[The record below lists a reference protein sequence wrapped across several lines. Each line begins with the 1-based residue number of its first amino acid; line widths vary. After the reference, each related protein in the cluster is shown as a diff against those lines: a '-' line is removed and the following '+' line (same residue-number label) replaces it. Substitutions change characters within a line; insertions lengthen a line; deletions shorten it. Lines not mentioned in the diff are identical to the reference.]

1 MKYFFT
7 ELIICGGVLGFL
19 LKNEYLS
26 IYKEE
31 LEKYVFQ
38 NDTIVYQPIDEWPYR
53 YNGDELPLSTETVE
67 HLQQLDYIKEIR
79 PMYLF
84 YHYNV
89 NYVYHNNRLVF

>member
-1 MKYFFT
+1 M
-7 ELIICGGVLGFL
+7 
-19 LKNEYLS
+19 KNEYLS

-38 NDTIVYQPIDEWPYR
+38 NDTIVYQPIDEWSYR
-53 YNGDELPLSTETVE
+53 YSGDEFPLSTETVE

-89 NYVYHNNRLVF
+89 NYVYHNNWLVF

>member
-7 ELIICGGVLGFL
+7 ELIICGVVLGFL

-38 NDTIVYQPIDEWPYR
+38 NDTIVYQPIDEWSYR
-53 YNGDELPLSTETVE
+53 YSGDEFSLSTETVE